1 MRVHVAKGND
11 VGDPDVGDPNV
22 SRPDSGWIQKEDS
35 YPLLSFPRL
44 DPLWEVGTRKFL
56 SEPHP
61 PFCPLPRDPINLQV
75 LQAFVDC
82 HEFANLNLVQ
92 ALR

>member
-1 MRVHVAKGND
+1 MVCTWG
-11 VGDPDVGDPNV
+11 GQTGV
-22 SRPDSGWIQKEDS
+22 SRPESGWIQKEDP
-35 YPLLSFPRL
+35 YPLLSL
-44 DPLWEVGTRKFL
+44 AHLNPLQEAGTRKFP
-56 SEPHP
+56 SASHP
-61 PFCPLPRDPINLQV
+61 PFCPPRDPINLQV

>member
-1 MRVHVAKGND
+1 MRQATGCRPIGYGMGQGPGTGMSPNCLTSAPPKGGN
-11 VGDPDVGDPNV
+11 
-22 SRPDSGWIQKEDS
+22 QH
-35 YPLLSFPRL
+35 
-44 DPLWEVGTRKFL
+44 FL
-56 SEPHP
+56 SVST
-61 PFCPLPRDPINLQV
+61 PFSLPRDPVNLQV

>member
-1 MRVHVAKGND
+1 MPSGCDMGGTD
-11 VGDPDVGDPNV
+11 VNTPDGWQLDPRRTDV
-22 SRPDSGWIQKEDS
+22 S
-35 YPLLSFPRL
+35 LLSLPHFN
-44 DPLWEVGTRKFL
+44 PLQEAGASQYPSV
-56 SEPHP
+56 SHP
-61 PFCPLPRDPINLQV
+61 PFHPLPRDPVNLQV

>member
-1 MRVHVAKGND
+1 MN
-11 VGDPDVGDPNV
+11 
-22 SRPDSGWIQKEDS
+22 RPEGGWIQKEDVS
-35 YPLLSFPRL
+35 PHLSLPHLNPSRRGYKCSN
-44 DPLWEVGTRKFL
+44 V
-56 SEPHP
+56 SHP
-61 PFCPLPRDPINLQV
+61 PFCLLSRDPINLQV

>member
-1 MRVHVAKGND
+1 MD
-11 VGDPDVGDPNV
+11 E
-22 SRPDSGWIQKEDS
+22 SRPDGGWIRGRTS
-35 YPLLSFPRL
+35 LPSSPSRR
-44 DPLWEVGTRKFL
+44 WG
-56 SEPHP
+56 SELKCTP
-61 PFCPLPRDPINLQV
+61 PSLRPLPRDPVNLQV

>member
-1 MRVHVAKGND
+1 MWGQTDA
-11 VGDPDVGDPNV
+11 
-22 SRPDSGWIQKEDS
+22 SRPEGGQIQKEDTC
-35 YPLLSFPRL
+35 PLSSLAHL
-44 DPLWEVGTRKFL
+44 NPLQEAGTTVLPSAF
-56 SEPHP
+56 HP
-61 PFCPLPRDPINLQV
+61 LFCPPRDPLNLQV